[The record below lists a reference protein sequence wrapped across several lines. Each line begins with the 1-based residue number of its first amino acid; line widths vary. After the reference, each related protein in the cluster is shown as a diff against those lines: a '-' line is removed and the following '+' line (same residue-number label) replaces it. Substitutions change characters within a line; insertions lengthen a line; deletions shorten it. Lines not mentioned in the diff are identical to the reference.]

1 MEKGK
6 PDNPERKPRSVD
18 ENRRQ
23 TQLTKLIPFKV
34 VFRFKG
40 RHTQGDESLR
50 LIPAASSGASPIVS
64 ASYFF
69 FLACDLSLKILYGE
83 LFVVPETLRM
93 ICSQNSLGVHV
104 GGSSLGSG
112 TGDVHTEEA
121 AGSVTITKILIEFY
135 ENKIENREK
144 ESENW
149 IV

>member
-1 MEKGK
+1 
-6 PDNPERKPRSVD
+6 
-18 ENRRQ
+18 
-23 TQLTKLIPFKV
+23 
-34 VFRFKG
+34 
-40 RHTQGDESLR
+40 
-50 LIPAASSGASPIVS
+50 
-64 ASYFF
+64 
-69 FLACDLSLKILYGE
+69 
-83 LFVVPETLRM
+83 M

-112 TGDVHTEEA
+112 TGDVDTEEA